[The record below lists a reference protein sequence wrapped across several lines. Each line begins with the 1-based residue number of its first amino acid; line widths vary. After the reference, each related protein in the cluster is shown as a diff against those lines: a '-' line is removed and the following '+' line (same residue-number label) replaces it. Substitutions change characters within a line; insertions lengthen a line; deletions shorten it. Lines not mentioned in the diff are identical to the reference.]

1 MVNRKKPR
9 GRKPMS
15 VGGMIKCSV
24 FALLITVAAV
34 LIFAMIISQT
44 NAGDGMIGA
53 VNQIIQLVSIFAAA
67 VMIGRRSGERKGI
80 MGAFAGAIYVLLG
93 YFTFSLID
101 GGLGD
106 IKMLLADMGMGVV
119 VGALTASVIGKIFDS
134 GDAKKQRRKS

>member
-1 MVNRKKPR
+1 MVNRKKSKSK
-9 GRKPMS
+9 KPMG
-15 VGGMIKCSV
+15 VGGMIKCSL

-44 NAGDGMIGA
+44 NVADGMISA
-53 VNQIIQLVSIFAAA
+53 ANQIIKLVSVFAAS
-67 VMIGRRSGERKGI
+67 VMIGRSGAERKGI

-93 YFTFSLID
+93 YFTFSAMN

-106 IKMLLADMGMGVV
+106 IKMLLADMGMEVV
-119 VGALTASVIGKIFDS
+119 VGALTASVIGKIAAD

>member
-1 MVNRKKPR
+1 
-9 GRKPMS
+9 
-15 VGGMIKCSV
+15 
-24 FALLITVAAV
+24 
-34 LIFAMIISQT
+34 
-44 NAGDGMIGA
+44 
-53 VNQIIQLVSIFAAA
+53 
-67 VMIGRRSGERKGI
+67 